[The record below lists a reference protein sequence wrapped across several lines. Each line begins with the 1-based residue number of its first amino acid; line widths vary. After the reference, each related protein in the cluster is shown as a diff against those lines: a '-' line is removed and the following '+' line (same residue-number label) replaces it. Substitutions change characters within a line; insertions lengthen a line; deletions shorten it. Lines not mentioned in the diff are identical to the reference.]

1 MSAWKWN
8 KNQYKS
14 ELDDNKPI
22 EWLEDHHFAVNESRT
37 SQRDMEVKVAAALSS
52 TEISALLDSQDTH
65 RLGRHVH
72 SFLVTLGILVRHKG
86 LANWHNLII
95 FHWCWRRNWPSNIK
109 NQS

>member
-22 EWLEDHHFAVNESRT
+22 EWLEDHLFAVNESRT

-52 TEISALLDSQDTH
+52 TEISALLDSQDTGGSPSWAK
-65 RLGRHVH
+65 RAFILGHARD
-72 SFLVTLGILVRHKG
+72 SC
-86 LANWHNLII
+86 A
-95 FHWCWRRNWPSNIK
+95 
-109 NQS
+109 

>member
-52 TEISALLDSQDTH
+52 TEISALLDSQDTGGSPSWAP
-65 RLGRHVH
+65 RAFILGHARD
-72 SFLVTLGILVRHKG
+72 SCASQRIGQ
-86 LANWHNLII
+86 LA
-95 FHWCWRRNWPSNIK
+95 
-109 NQS
+109 QSHYFSLMLAP